1 MAAAIIKNEERI
13 KKSSSS
19 CSSSRTIFSKGS
31 KNGKLPKTLQTSKS
45 VMYGRLLFIAGLAAV
60 AASLGYLAFQLATQL
75 EQDVAES
82 RFEGIAER
90 ALTIA
95 QLVVDKKKL
104 TTDSLAH
111 VAAAANPHAD
121 KWPNV
126 YIEGFEEIATSLRLV
141 TKGQEIAF
149 CPIVIP
155 GGEEQASFEEFAY
168 DLYEDIRKFPNGTGV
183 SSFGKGIFSESRNG
197 DRFHDVIAWTDY
209 ASPNKILVPILQLDQ
224 GYHTTLLGNL
234 HDGKIEGDLI
244 DEISRCSKER
254 ASAGDNREC
263 GSITDMM
270 ENQPS
275 QHVGDDPGPGALIF
289 VPTYPRYDNTTVR

>member
-1 MAAAIIKNEERI
+1 MVAAIMKNEERI
-13 KKSSSS
+13 KKSS
-19 CSSSRTIFSKGS
+19 SSSRTIFSKGS
-31 KNGKLPKTLQTSKS
+31 KNGKLPKALRTSKS
-45 VMYGRLLFIAGLAAV
+45 VMYGRLLFVAGLAAV
-60 AASLGYLAFQLATQL
+60 AASLGYLAFRLATQS
-75 EQDVAES
+75 EQDLAES

-90 ALTIA
+90 ALIIA
-95 QLVVDKKKL
+95 QLVVDEKKL

-111 VAAAANPHAD
+111 VAAAANPVAD

-141 TKGQEIAF
+141 TEGQEIAF